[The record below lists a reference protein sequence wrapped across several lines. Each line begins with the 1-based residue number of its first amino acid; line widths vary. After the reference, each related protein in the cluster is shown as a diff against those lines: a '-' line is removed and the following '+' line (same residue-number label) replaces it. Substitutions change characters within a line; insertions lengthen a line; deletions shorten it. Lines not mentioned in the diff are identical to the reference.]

1 MLITDGTRVRH
12 KITGDTGK
20 VMKIINQNMVSVL
33 TDDGQMEIPM
43 YLEDLEKID
52 SNSTIKGKI
61 VKGKEK
67 PTIKTREEP
76 TSKPQYTILKSLG
89 IQVGFETTAS
99 ETSYHVHIFNDT
111 QYDVVF
117 ECSLKKGDK
126 TFLEHS
132 GKLESM
138 SMSNIGEM
146 RRDALSD
153 QPLLFLECKEISTE
167 GLSQAFTETIKIK
180 PQQFF
185 KKIRTA
191 PFLDKEIYLYRMIT
205 SFQEK
210 MSVLKSEEN
219 LKDYTQRKI
228 EEQEEAKEEVN
239 YVQFDST
246 NLSEVIEFSNEL
258 DLHIEELESDH
269 FKLSNQQK
277 LQIQLAAFDDYLE
290 QAIRIGVDRV
300 FIIHGVGKGRLKNDI
315 SQRLHDN
322 PYVLKFV
329 NEYHPSYG
337 WGATEV
343 FL

>member
-1 MLITDGTRVRH
+1 MLITDGTRVKH

-20 VMKIINQNMVSVL
+20 VVKVINNEMVAVL
-33 TDDGQMEIPM
+33 TDEGQMEIPM
-43 YLEDLEKID
+43 YLDDLVKIE
-52 SNSTIKGKI
+52 STSTIKGKV
-61 VKGKEK
+61 VKGKDR
-67 PTIKTREEP
+67 PTIETRTEP
-76 TSKPQYTILKSLG
+76 ISKPQYTILKSLG
-89 IQVGFETTAS
+89 IQVGFETIST
-99 ETSYHVHIFNDT
+99 ETSYHVHLFNDT
-111 QYDVVF
+111 KYDVVF

-126 TFLEHS
+126 TYLEQS
-132 GKLESM
+132 GKLKSM
-138 SMSNIGEM
+138 SMLNIGEM
-146 RRDALSD
+146 RRDTLSD

-167 GLSQAFTETIKIK
+167 GLSESFTETIKIK

-210 MSVLKSEEN
+210 MSELKNEEN

-228 EEQEEAKEEVN
+228 EEQEVAQSDIN
-239 YVQFDST
+239 YVQFDT
-246 NLSEVIEFSNEL
+246 LSLNEAIEFSSEL
-258 DLHIEELESDH
+258 DLHIEELESNH
-269 FKLSNQQK
+269 HKMSNQQK
-277 LQIQLAAFDDYLE
+277 LHIQLAAFDDYIA

>member
-20 VMKIINQNMVSVL
+20 VVKVINHEMVAVL
-33 TDDGQMEIPM
+33 TDDGAMEIPM
-43 YLEDLEKID
+43 YLDDLEKIE
-52 SNSTIKGKI
+52 NAST
-61 VKGKEK
+61 VKGKVVK
-67 PTIKTREEP
+67 GKTIPTPQTRIAP
-76 TSKPQYTILKSLG
+76 TTKPQYTILKSLG

-99 ETSYHVHIFNDT
+99 ETSYYVHVFNDT
-111 QYDVVF
+111 QFDIVF

-132 GKLESM
+132 GKLPSM
-138 SMSNIGEM
+138 SMENIGEM

-153 QPLLFLECKEISTE
+153 QPLLFLECREISTE
-167 GLSQAFTETIKIK
+167 GLSEVFTETIKIK

-205 SFQEK
+205 SFQDK
-210 MSVLKSEEN
+210 MSELKSEEN

-228 EEQEEAKEEVN
+228 EEQEDAKQDVN
-239 YVQFDST
+239 YVQFDT
-246 NLSEVIEFSNEL
+246 HNLSEVIEFSNEL
-258 DLHIEELESDH
+258 DLHIEELDSNH
-269 FKLSNQQK
+269 RKLNNQQK

-315 SQRLHDN
+315 SQRLHDH